1 MDVVH
6 RVVRYLKGSIGKGIL
21 CKVIVI
27 QIGQG
32 VLLLDDPIL
41 AITFFLVPISYLGK
55 PRNKLQFLSRLL
67 KLNIEPWLL

>member
-1 MDVVH
+1 
-6 RVVRYLKGSIGKGIL
+6 
-21 CKVIVI
+21 VI